1 MYIVNEWHG
10 MTRKDKIM
18 KNINEIT
25 EQEVNEMYF
34 DMVREYCEF
43 ETKAVLEGSN
53 IPLGTVLER
62 IANRDGSHEAK
73 VELFA
78 GLFKVYHKRPMN
90 PLKLYDRL
98 YLEDKQVLG
107 MPIHGI
113 GYCENG
119 LVQIMI

>member
-1 MYIVNEWHG
+1 M
-10 MTRKDKIM
+10 KD
-18 KNINEIT
+18 INAIT

-43 ETKAVLEGSN
+43 ETKAVLDGN
-53 IPLGTVLER
+53 PVQLGTVLER
-62 IANRDGSHEAK
+62 IANRDGLHEVT

-78 GLFKVYHKRPMN
+78 GLFKVYHKRPMK

-98 YLEDKQVLG
+98 YREDKRILCT
-107 MPIHGI
+107 PIHGI
-113 GYCENG
+113 GYCGNG